1 MGNVWSLAIGKKSIS
16 ADKRQTNKHLSWYL
30 LLWLPLCSG
39 SLSGS
44 VEVSRLKMVS
54 NEFNSLWKTFDIKIM
69 SFFPVLKMLGRY
81 CMKLYVKTDKKSR
94 SMEKQV
100 VSNYTL
106 HFYLC
111 KFVPFSFLLQ
121 TWGVHSEVSFI
132 IYLAL
137 PMSPYFLLYVLW

>member
-1 MGNVWSLAIGKKSIS
+1 MPIKGK
-16 ADKRQTNKHLSWYL
+16 QTSTCLDICFCDFR
-30 LLWLPLCSG
+30 CSG

-44 VEVSRLKMVS
+44 VEVSRLKMAS
-54 NEFNSLWKTFDIKIM
+54 NKFNSLWKTFNIKIM
-69 SFFPVLKMLGRY
+69 TFSPVLKMLGRY

-111 KFVPFSFLLQ
+111 KFVPFSFLQ
-121 TWGVHSEVSFI
+121 RTWRAHSEVSFI

-137 PMSPYFLLYVLW
+137 SMPSYFLLYVLWKLLKGLQKHSVF

>member
-1 MGNVWSLAIGKKSIS
+1 
-16 ADKRQTNKHLSWYL
+16 
-30 LLWLPLCSG
+30 
-39 SLSGS
+39 
-44 VEVSRLKMVS
+44 
-54 NEFNSLWKTFDIKIM
+54 
-69 SFFPVLKMLGRY
+69 
-81 CMKLYVKTDKKSR
+81 MKLYVKTDKKSR

-106 HFYLC
+106 HFHLC

-121 TWGVHSEVSFI
+121 TGRVHSEVSFI